1 MIVDKKCLGVKCLNY
16 PNILFSANNKKPQ
29 KFLLNFCGFLLLLIG
44 NNADDGIDSAFHGF

>member
-16 PNILFSANNKKPQ
+16 PNILFCANNKKPQ

-44 NNADDGIDSAFHGF
+44 NNADDGINSAFHGF